1 MIHALKG
8 LHKTF
13 DKCFADIGN
22 LETHLR
28 LELGKIGD
36 KVEVNEASLAQ
47 AQLAAMA

>member
-1 MIHALKG
+1 MAGGQVLLGELVEGAL
-8 LHKTF
+8 
-13 DKCFADIGN
+13 
-22 LETHLR
+22 HLR